1 MADSDNG
8 QLMRLIG
15 EISSDTKHILLRQD
29 KQDARLDRMDNR
41 MRGVEKFQWKLM
53 GIATV
58 VPVALTA
65 VGTLFK
71 YNI

>member
-15 EISSDTKHILLRQD
+15 EISSDTKHILLKQD
-29 KQDARLDRMDNR
+29 KQDARLDRMDLRVRN
-41 MRGVEKFQWKLM
+41 VEKFQWKLA
-53 GIATV
+53 GIATA

-65 VGTLFK
+65 LGTLFK
-71 YNI
+71 FNT